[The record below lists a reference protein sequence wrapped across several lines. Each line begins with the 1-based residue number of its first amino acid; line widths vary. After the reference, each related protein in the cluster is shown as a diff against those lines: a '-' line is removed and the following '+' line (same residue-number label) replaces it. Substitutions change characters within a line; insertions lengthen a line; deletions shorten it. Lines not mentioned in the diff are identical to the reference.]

1 MRKQTNKLS
10 TSPKVF
16 KVRNFRTRTRTSEK
30 LWLLLLYITRIRICH
45 EVKPGTLYLSISSF
59 IWSSPSVSTLHRFLV
74 KQQQRYGSYSTLLM
88 YRGVNS
94 IPTGNNLITIIS
106 TRYLLISLIT
116 WNYLIDMFLINLSGR
131 AWPTGSIQYS
141 SQSSQLSFLPFDSP
155 IVHLVGIQDC
165 WWPIKLYAMHDLDPG
180 LTSEQ
185 TTSLPQR

>member
-1 MRKQTNKLS
+1 MLTSLQYKCVNKQTRWVRVRRFSKSEIFGLGLGLGR
-10 TSPKVF
+10 PK
-16 KVRNFRTRTRTSEK
+16 SSD
-30 LWLLLLYITRIRICH
+30 YYYY
-45 EVKPGTLYLSISSF
+45 TLQGLG
-59 IWSSPSVSTLHRFLV
+59 FLV

-141 SQSSQLSFLPFDSP
+141 SQSSQVTFLPFDSP
-155 IVHLVGIQDC
+155 IVHLVGNQDC
-165 WWPIKLYAMHDLDPG
+165 WWPIKLHAMYDLDPG
-180 LTSEQ
+180 LTMPASKQ
-185 TTSLPQR
+185 PAYYNDNIFLKHRKKR